1 MAQYKNKKQKTKKMT
16 LIKKVPKAPDY
27 FNEATKQHCINI
39 GKSLIT
45 ANVLKT
51 TLLPTLE
58 VLAQNM
64 AQYEFALKEI
74 NRKNNIEAG
83 SGYIQRY
90 QTGNANV
97 SAEVTLKEKAE
108 KNIYI
113 CIKLFGLD
121 PKSEKDLGKEEK
133 EEEDIFKALGL
144 TKQK

>member
-1 MAQYKNKKQKTKKMT
+1 MT
-16 LIKKVPKAPDY
+16 LIEKLPEPPEY
-27 FNEATKQHCINI
+27 FNEATKQHYINI
-39 GKSLIT
+39 GESLIT
-45 ANVLKT
+45 ANVLKI

-83 SGYIQRY
+83 SGYIQSY
-90 QTGNANV
+90 KTGNANV

-133 EEEDIFKALGL
+133 KEEEDIFKLMGL
-144 TKQK
+144 TK

>member
-1 MAQYKNKKQKTKKMT
+1 MTIKHLNKEII
-16 LIKKVPKAPDY
+16 LIILQKAPEY
-27 FNEATKQHCINI
+27 FNEVTKRHYKNI
-39 GKSLIT
+39 GESLIT
-45 ANVLKT
+45 ANVLKI

-83 SGYIQRY
+83 SGYIQSY
-90 QTGNANV
+90 KTGNANV

-133 EEEDIFKALGL
+133 KEEEDIFKLMGL
-144 TKQK
+144 TK